1 MCVNIAANVFIRLA
15 RFFFKGRALCCVA
28 FAATV
33 FACAAQPAS
42 EPKPQSRSTDRVIYV
57 AAQDLPSEC
66 YHKLGVVTV
75 EEPFADA
82 SIDPDN
88 SDAAKQL
95 STLALNKYPNDVDAV
110 INIRSM
116 QNSVGTSVTVTGDA
130 IELED
135 HPTVECALRKMPGA
149 IDTAAAMS
157 AGAMA
162 GTAIAGS
169 LGGNVSDAEAGALIG
184 GGVEG
189 KYLLT
194 KKQQEERFQQAQ
206 IVNGLQQQ
214 RRDIKRLLAERSRL
228 GECEEQELSLADCN
242 LDKTVAAVADSA
254 NNGVEPNDWKASEFQ
269 LKKQIQEQQDYIN
282 QLRQQVVDI
291 RQRLKANH

>member
-1 MCVNIAANVFIRLA
+1 MA
-15 RFFFKGRALCCVA
+15 G
-28 FAATV
+28 
-33 FACAAQPAS
+33 ACATQPAS
-42 EPKPQSRSTDRVIYV
+42 QPGQSRSTDRVIYV
-57 AAQDLPSEC
+57 AAEDLPSEC

-75 EEPFADA
+75 EEPFAEA

-110 INIRSM
+110 INIRSV
-116 QNSVGTSVTVTGDA
+116 QNDAGTSVTITGDA
-130 IELED
+130 IQLED
-135 HPTVECALRKMPGA
+135 RPTVECAMRKMPGV

-162 GTAIAGS
+162 GTAVAGS

-189 KYLLT
+189 KYLLA

-206 IVNGLQQQ
+206 IINGLQQQ

-242 LDKTVAAVADSA
+242 LDKTAAAAADSGS
-254 NNGVEPNDWKASEFQ
+254 NGVEPNDWKASQFQ

-282 QLRQQVVDI
+282 QLQQQVIDI
-291 RQRLKANH
+291 RQRMKANR

>member
-1 MCVNIAANVFIRLA
+1 MKAYASRTLGLVALA
-15 RFFFKGRALCCVA
+15 SVA
-28 FAATV
+28 
-33 FACAAQPAS
+33 FACAAQP
-42 EPKPQSRSTDRVIYV
+42 PPQPPQSRSTDRVIYV
-57 AAQDLPSEC
+57 ATQDLPSEC
-66 YHKLGVVTV
+66 YHKLGAVTV

-88 SDAAKQL
+88 SGAAKQL
-95 STLALNKYPNDVDAV
+95 SALALNKYPNDVDAV

-116 QNSVGTSVTVTGDA
+116 QNDVGTSVIVSGDA

-135 HPTVECALRKMPGA
+135 HPTVECAMRKMPGA

-189 KYLLT
+189 KYLLAE
-194 KKQQEERFQQAQ
+194 KQQEERFQQAQ
-206 IVNGLQQQ
+206 IINGLQQQ

-242 LDKTVAAVADSA
+242 LDKTAAAATDSA

-269 LKKQIQEQQDYIN
+269 LKKQIQEQQDYIK
-282 QLRQQVVDI
+282 QLRQQVIDI
-291 RQRLKANH
+291 RQRLRGNH

>member
-1 MCVNIAANVFIRLA
+1 MGQV
-15 RFFFKGRALCCVA
+15 GRALCCVV
-28 FAATV
+28 FATTV

-42 EPKPQSRSTDRVIYV
+42 QPRQSRSTDRVIYV

-66 YHKLGVVTV
+66 YHKLGAVTV
-75 EEPFADA
+75 EEPFAEA

-116 QNSVGTSVTVTGDA
+116 ENYAGTSVTVTGDA

-149 IDTAAAMS
+149 IDTAAQMS

-162 GTAIAGS
+162 GTALAGS

-184 GGVEG
+184 GGAAG
-189 KYLLT
+189 KYLLA

-206 IVNGLQQQ
+206 IINGLEQQ
-214 RRDIKRLLAERSRL
+214 RRDIKLLIAERSRL
-228 GECEEQELSLADCN
+228 RECEEQELSLADCN
-242 LDKTVAAVADSA
+242 FDKTAAVATASA
-254 NNGVEPNDWKASEFQ
+254 NKGVEPNDWKASQFQ
-269 LKKQIQEQQDYIN
+269 LQKQIQEQQEYIK
-282 QLRQQVVDI
+282 QLRQQVIDI
-291 RQRLKANH
+291 RHRLRATR

>member
-1 MCVNIAANVFIRLA
+1 MGQV
-15 RFFFKGRALCCVA
+15 GRMLCCVA
-28 FAATV
+28 FATTV

-42 EPKPQSRSTDRVIYV
+42 QPPQARSTDRVIYV

-88 SDAAKQL
+88 SGAAKQL
-95 STLALNKYPNDVDAV
+95 SALALHKYPNDVDAV

-116 QNSVGTSVTVTGDA
+116 QNDAGTSVTVTGDA
-130 IELED
+130 VELED
-135 HPTVECALRKMPGA
+135 RPTVECAMRKMPGV

-189 KYLLT
+189 KYLLA
-194 KKQQEERFQQAQ
+194 KKQQDERFQQAQ
-206 IVNGLQQQ
+206 IINGLQQQ

-242 LDKTVAAVADSA
+242 LEKTAAAATASA

-269 LKKQIQEQQDYIN
+269 LKKQIQEQQDYIK
-282 QLRQQVVDI
+282 QLRQQVIDI
-291 RQRLKANH
+291 RQRLSANH

>member
-1 MCVNIAANVFIRLA
+1 
-15 RFFFKGRALCCVA
+15 
-28 FAATV
+28 
-33 FACAAQPAS
+33 
-42 EPKPQSRSTDRVIYV
+42 V
-57 AAQDLPSEC
+57 AAQGLPSEC
-66 YHKLGVVTV
+66 YHTLGVVTV

-88 SDAAKQL
+88 SGAAKQL

-110 INIRSM
+110 INIRSV
-116 QNSVGTSVTVTGDA
+116 QNDAGTSVTVTGDA

-135 HPTVECALRKMPGA
+135 RPTVECAMRKMPA
-149 IDTAAAMS
+149 ALDTAAAMS

-242 LDKTVAAVADSA
+242 LEETASAATTSAD
-254 NNGVEPNDWKASEFQ
+254 NGVEPNDWKASEFQ

-282 QLRQQVVDI
+282 QLQQQVIDI
-291 RQRLKANH
+291 RARLKANR

>member
-1 MCVNIAANVFIRLA
+1 LKASIA
-15 RFFFKGRALCCVA
+15 RALCYVA
-28 FAATV
+28 LATTA
-33 FACAAQPAS
+33 FACAAQPA
-42 EPKPQSRSTDRVIYV
+42 PQPRQSRSTDRVIYV

-66 YHKLGVVTV
+66 YHKLGAVTV
-75 EEPFADA
+75 EEPFAAA

-110 INIRSM
+110 INVRSV
-116 QNSVGTSVTVTGDA
+116 QNDVGTSVTVIGDA

-135 HPTVECALRKMPGA
+135 RPTVECALRKMPGA
-149 IDTAAAMS
+149 IDTAAQMS

-162 GTAIAGS
+162 GTAIAGP

-184 GGVEG
+184 GGVAG
-189 KYLLT
+189 KYLLA

-206 IVNGLQQQ
+206 IINDLQRQ
-214 RRDIKRLLAERSRL
+214 RHDIKLLIAERSRL
-228 GECEEQELSLADCN
+228 RECEEQELSLADCN
-242 LDKTVAAVADSA
+242 LDKTAAAATASA
-254 NNGVEPNDWKASEFQ
+254 NHGVEPNDWKASEFQ

-282 QLRQQVVDI
+282 QLRQQVIDI
-291 RQRLKANH
+291 RHRLRATH

>member
-1 MCVNIAANVFIRLA
+1 VFA
-15 RFFFKGRALCCVA
+15 RFTAGAGDSLKGSIVRALCCVA
-28 FAATV
+28 FVTTAV
-33 FACAAQPAS
+33 ACAAQPAS
-42 EPKPQSRSTDRVIYV
+42 QSRQSRSTDRIIYV

-66 YHKLGVVTV
+66 YHKLGAVTV

-110 INIRSM
+110 INIRSV
-116 QNSVGTSVTVTGDA
+116 QNYAGTSVTVTGDA

-135 HPTVECALRKMPGA
+135 RPTVECAMRKMPA
-149 IDTAAAMS
+149 ALDTAAAMS

-162 GTAIAGS
+162 GTALAGS
-169 LGGNVSDAEAGALIG
+169 LGGNVSDAGAGALIG
-184 GGVEG
+184 GGVAG

-206 IVNGLQQQ
+206 IINGLQQQ
-214 RRDIKRLLAERSRL
+214 RLDIKRLLAERSRL
-228 GECEEQELSLADCN
+228 GECEEQELTLADCN
-242 LDKTVAAVADSA
+242 LDQTAAAATASA

-282 QLRQQVVDI
+282 QLRQQVIDI
-291 RQRLKANH
+291 RQRLRANR